1 MADIWIGTSAFS
13 ARGWVG
19 SFYPKGTQP
28 KEFLTY
34 YASQFKTV
42 ELDTTY
48 YAIPAPAVV
57 EGWSRKTPP
66 GFLFSAKM
74 PQVITHEKLL
84 VDCDNELREF
94 LEVMAILA
102 EKLGAI
108 VLQFSYFAKSVF
120 RSQREFLARLKPFL
134 EKLPQELR
142 FAVEIRNQE
151 WVDARLLDL
160 LRERNVAFVLTDQSR
175 MLRPW
180 EHSQDLDLVTSDFA
194 YIRLLGDRKAIEAE
208 TETWN
213 RVIVDRDLEL
223 RLWVKLIEAIRR
235 RLRHLFLYA
244 NNHYQG
250 YSPAT
255 VDKVLSLLHGEAPL
269 PARPAKENDQLRLF

>member
-1 MADIWIGTSAFS
+1 MADVLIGTSAFS
-13 ARGWVG
+13 AKGWVG
-19 SFYPKGTQP
+19 SFYPRGTQP
-28 KEFLTY
+28 KEFLAY

-48 YAIPAPAVV
+48 YAIPAPSMV
-57 EGWSRKTPP
+57 EGWKHRTPA
-66 GFLFSAKM
+66 GFVFSAKM
-74 PQVITHEKLL
+74 PQVITHEKVL
-84 VDCDNELREF
+84 VDCDRELREF
-94 LEVMAILA
+94 LEVMAILG
-102 EKLGAI
+102 EKLGPLL
-108 VLQFSYFAKSVF
+108 LQFSYFSRAVF
-120 RSQREFLARLKPFL
+120 RSQKEFLARLKPFL
-134 EKLPQELR
+134 EKLPKEFR

-151 WVDARLLDL
+151 WVDARFLDL
-160 LRERNVAFVLTDQSR
+160 LRQHRVAFVLADQSR

-180 EHSQDLDLVTSDFA
+180 ELPAELDVLTSDFT

-213 RVIVDRDLEL
+213 RVIVDRNEEL

-255 VDKVLSLLHGEAPL
+255 VEKVLSLLNGETSL
-269 PARPAKENDQLRLF
+269 PRRPGKDPDQLTLF